1 MKLLQHPSQISAEKA
16 KEKGY
21 FVNWC
26 GVGETGDPTNK
37 KRSYA
42 FLFNGCPRG
51 NGTWKK
57 VGDNMNL
64 VACQAACDTDS
75 TCNAIEINGCN
86 ANPACGGACWLF
98 SLNGQITNGNC
109 VTNGDMKGY
118 RKNAS

>member
-1 MKLLQHPSQISAEKA
+1 
-16 KEKGY
+16 
-21 FVNWC
+21 
-26 GVGETGDPTNK
+26 
-37 KRSYA
+37 
-42 FLFNGCPRG
+42 
-51 NGTWKK
+51 
-57 VGDNMNL
+57 MNL

-75 TCNAIEINGCN
+75 TCNAIKINGCN